1 MRFRPLAAGLV
12 LTLLIHAAIVFF
24 MVVAKPAHRLAAS
37 KPITSAPVGFGLC
50 GKRRCA
56 AIEARRRRQ
65 KPEPPPVDPLDVLE
79 AALLPALGMVEPD
92 PSQLPKLQTYEQ
104 KEIVED
110 GVNLDKKNEKP
121 LDDLKKAF
129 DPEESKRDPENKEKK
144 LEDLLKDFEEDDPRK
159 RATDLSR
166 IVGRSD
172 GDVDGSGFEKREGAR
187 YARQVTKALKKVFKP
202 PVHISEDALTGLRF
216 VVKVLNL
223 TADGEIVKYKILKR
237 SGNSSYDGSAESAI
251 QQFVPKKGGT
261 KKLPPPPTDVLR
273 YVNSKGMKLDLD
285 GKYYVGR
292 GF

>member
-1 MRFRPLAAGLV
+1 VRAWPLTAGLA
-12 LTLLIHAAIVFF
+12 LTLAMHAAIVAF
-24 MVVAKPAHRLAAS
+24 MILGRPAPVRS
-37 KPITSAPVGFGLC
+37 QMEPVTGAPVGFGLC
-50 GKRRCA
+50 GKRRCG

-65 KPEPPPVDPLDVLE
+65 GPEPAPVDPLEAPE
-79 AALLPALGMVEPD
+79 AALIPALGAVEPD

-110 GVNLDKKNEKP
+110 GVNLTKENVKALE
-121 LDDLKKAF
+121 DLKKAF
-129 DPEESKRDPENKEKK
+129 DPEEAKRDPENEKMK
-144 LEDLLKDFEEDDPRK
+144 LSDLLKDFEEDDPRK

-187 YARQVTKALKKVFKP
+187 YAREVTRALKKVFKP
-202 PVHISEDALTGLRF
+202 PVHIPEAALKGLRF
-216 VVKVLNL
+216 IVKVQRL
-223 TADGEIVKYKILKR
+223 TSEGEIAKYKILRR
-237 SGNSSYDGSAESAI
+237 SGKAAYDNAAEAAI

-261 KKLPPPPTDVLR
+261 KTFPPPPTEVLR

-292 GF
+292 RL

>member
-1 MRFRPLAAGLV
+1 V
-12 LTLLIHAAIVFF
+12 LTLVVHAAIVTF
-24 MVVAKPAHRLAAS
+24 MIVAKPAPRLERL
-37 KPITSAPVGFGLC
+37 KPITSSPVGFGLC
-50 GKRRCA
+50 GKRRCG

-65 KPEPPPVDPLDVLE
+65 RPEPAPVDPLEVLE
-79 AALLPALGMVEPD
+79 AALMPALGMVEPD

-110 GVNLDKKNEKP
+110 GVNLEKENKKP
-121 LDDLKKAF
+121 LKDLKKAF
-129 DPEESKRDPENKEKK
+129 DPEEAKRDPANKTK
-144 LEDLLKDFEEDDPRK
+144 LDELLKDFEEDDPRK

-202 PVHISEDALTGLRF
+202 PVHISEDALRGLRF
-216 VVKVLNL
+216 IAKVLAL
-223 TADGEIVKYKILKR
+223 TPDGEIARYKVLKR
-237 SGNSSYDGSAESAI
+237 SGNSSYDNAAESAI
-251 QQFVPKKGGT
+251 QQFVPKKGGSKT
-261 KKLPPPPTDVLR
+261 FPPPPTDVLR
-273 YVNSKGMKLDLD
+273 YVNRKGMKLDLD